1 MDARWF
7 KGCKTADDKKQ
18 RTQEL
23 LGYRNAFEHLKE
35 ILGSDFLKK
44 EANRDYSDEGWHY
57 RQIAINEYNAVLSD
71 VLKLITI
78 DKD

>member
-7 KGCKTADDKKQ
+7 KGCKTADEKKQ

-23 LGYRNAFEHLKE
+23 LGYRNAFDHLRE
-35 ILGSDFLKK
+35 ILDSDFKKK

-57 RQIAINEYNAVLSD
+57 RQIAINEYNAVLND
-71 VLKLITI
+71 VLKLITLN
-78 DKD
+78 KD